1 MILNSAEASTHH
13 GTAVRLAPGDPSPA
27 TPAHS
32 PPDRDD
38 RASAERSLD
47 TAGSDFGDAAQ
58 QAALERQVNAEQVRM
73 FYQQLPVATAL
84 SVLAAVV
91 LTAILWT
98 VVNQSALIAWA
109 TVMLALQGFR
119 AWFFLPF
126 RVRGIADENYAS
138 WGRYL
143 VIATTFSGLM
153 WGAVSVMFFSAS
165 SDEYQT
171 SMIAMIFAVAAVGG
185 PLTASYLPSL
195 FGFVVPT
202 LLPII
207 ASSFLVGDW
216 PHLVLSAIGFCVL
229 VGILAVGLKYNR
241 VLAESLRNRFR
252 IQELAGRLQVQNA
265 ELQRA
270 REVAESAS
278 RAKSQFFAAASHDL
292 RQPLHAMGLFAAS
305 LTEKVHDPEALA
317 AAGNIAA
324 SVGSLEALFNELLD
338 VSKIDAGGVV
348 PHAHDFTLQA
358 MLDRLAADFAQEAAE
373 KRLQFRLRPCAVR
386 VHSDPL
392 LLERIL
398 RNLVSNAI
406 CHTEKGGVLI
416 GCRHR
421 RSHLRIEIWDTGVG
435 IANDQQARIFDE
447 FVQLANPERDQR
459 KGLGLGLSIVRR
471 LAYLLGHP
479 IDCDSRVGRG
489 SVFRIDVPLAT
500 NAQTDFPVAGA
511 AATAGRG
518 LAGKRIAVVDDQQA
532 ILNGMSALLTAWGA
546 DVIAGRSTA
555 DVLEALRGQVPDLIL
570 ADYQMQSGKLGTE
583 AIAEIRMR
591 CCKEVAAIII
601 TGDTSPEGI
610 SAARASGFHWLIKP
624 VRPAKLRALINFELN
639 PPPCEA

>member
-1 MILNSAEASTHH
+1 MILNSAEGSTHH
-13 GTAVRLAPGDPSPA
+13 GTAVQFSPGDPSPA
-27 TPAHS
+27 TSAFKPL
-32 PPDRDD
+32 DGDD
-38 RASAERSLD
+38 LPSAERSSD
-47 TAGSDFGDAAQ
+47 STESDFGDAAQ

-98 VVNQSALIAWA
+98 VVNQSALITWA
-109 TVMLALQGFR
+109 AIMLALQGFR

-126 RVRGIADENYAS
+126 RVRGIADEDYAS
-138 WGRYL
+138 WGRHL

-202 LLPII
+202 LLPMIG
-207 ASSFLVGDW
+207 SNLMVGDW

-305 LTEKVHDPEALA
+305 LAEKVHDPEALA
-317 AAGNIAA
+317 ATGNIAA
-324 SVGSLEALFNELLD
+324 SVGALEALFNELLD

-348 PHAHDFTLQA
+348 PNASDFVLQA
-358 MLDRLAADFAQEAAE
+358 MLDRLTTDFDQEAAE
-373 KRLQFRLRPCAVR
+373 KMLQFRLRRCAVR
-386 VHSDPL
+386 IHSDPL

-406 CHTEKGGVLI
+406 RHTDKGGVLV

-435 IANDQQARIFDE
+435 IADDQRARIFDE

-471 LAYLLGHP
+471 LAQLLGHP
-479 IDCDSRVGRG
+479 IEFHSRVGRG
-489 SVFRIDVPLAT
+489 SVFRIDVPLAR
-500 NAQTDFPVAGA
+500 NLPADYPVLGA
-511 AATAGRG
+511 AATARRG
-518 LAGKRIAVVDDQQA
+518 FAGKRIAVVDDQQA
-532 ILNGMSALLTAWGA
+532 ILDGMSALLTAWGA

-555 DVLEALRGQVPDLIL
+555 EVLEKLHGQAPDLIL
-570 ADYQMQSGKLGTE
+570 ADYQMQSGKLGTD
-583 AIAEIRMR
+583 AIAEIRTR
-591 CCKEVAAIII
+591 CRKEIAAIII
-601 TGDTSPEGI
+601 TGDTSPEGVT
-610 SAARASGFHWLIKP
+610 AARASGFHWLIKP

-639 PPPCEA
+639 PPPSEA

>member
-1 MILNSAEASTHH
+1 MMLNSAEASAHH
-13 GTAVRLAPGDPSPA
+13 GTAVGPTPGNPSPV
-27 TPAHS
+27 TPAS
-32 PPDRDD
+32 IPLNCDD
-38 RASAERSLD
+38 RAATEPALA
-47 TAGSDFGDAAQ
+47 TAGSNFGDAAQ
-58 QAALERQVNAEQVRM
+58 QAALKRQVSAEQVRM

-138 WGRYL
+138 WGRHL

-270 REVAESAS
+270 REVAESAN

-292 RQPLHAMGLFAAS
+292 RQPLHAMGLFAAT
-305 LTEKVHDPEALA
+305 LAEKVRDPEALA

-373 KRLQFRLRPCAVR
+373 KSLKFRLRPCAVR
-386 VHSDPL
+386 IQSDPL

-406 CHTEKGGVLI
+406 RHTEKGGVLI
-416 GCRHR
+416 CCRHR
-421 RSHLRIEIWDTGVG
+421 QSHLRIEVWDTGVG
-435 IANDQQARIFDE
+435 IADDQQARIFDE
-447 FVQLANPERDQR
+447 FVQLANPERDPR

-471 LAYLLGHP
+471 LATLLGHP
-479 IDCDSRVGRG
+479 IAFHSRVGRG

-500 NAQTDFPVAGA
+500 NAQTDFPATGA
-511 AATAGRG
+511 AASAGRG

-532 ILNGMSALLTAWGA
+532 ILDGMSALLTTWGA
-546 DVIAGRSTA
+546 DVIAGRSTE
-555 DVLEALRGQVPDLIL
+555 DVLEALHGQVPDLIL
-570 ADYQMQSGKLGTE
+570 ADYQMQSGYLGTE
-583 AIAEIRMR
+583 AIAEIRER
-591 CCKEVAAIII
+591 CRKEIAAIII

-639 PPPCEA
+639 PPPYEA